1 MSPGLPPFDA
11 EGLLPAGIHEGTFD
25 EILERCGFNRQRV
38 ELLEKLNEYLR
49 ELAQWPLAQAV
60 LIDGSFATSHLEP
73 NDIDVIVVL
82 RDDYDLTQP
91 VSPFAY
97 NLRSRRS
104 VLRRFG
110 LDLFVV
116 RPNSPELAGFVEFF
130 GKIRGRED
138 RSKGIIKV
146 RP

>member
-1 MSPGLPPFDA
+1 M
-11 EGLLPAGIHEGTFD
+11 
-25 EILERCGFNRQRV
+25 
-38 ELLEKLNEYLR
+38 
-49 ELAQWPLAQAV
+49 
-60 LIDGSFATSHLEP
+60 LIDGSFVTSQLAP

-82 RDDYDLTQP
+82 RDDYDLTLP

-97 NLRSRRS
+97 NLRSRRY
-104 VLRRFG
+104 VQRRFG

-116 RPNSPELAGFVEFF
+116 RPNSPELAGFVDFF
-130 GKIRGRED
+130 SKVRGRED